1 MSDLEAAATT
11 PPSRVFMLPSREL
24 VLIRPIRPHDA
35 GTLQAYLRR
44 LTPESRRNRFL
55 GALNELSPRE
65 LARFADMDRPGAV
78 ALLAFTGPDAVMI
91 GEAIV
96 VVIPGSTRGEIAI
109 SVMDPWQRRGLGLLL
124 MQAIEC
130 RARAFGARHLFG
142 EVLHANTAMKGLARR
157 SGFSLRSPFTDA
169 RLIEIVKDLARTPPG
184 PLCDEHLAA
193 LPSIAA

>member
-1 MSDLEAAATT
+1 MNGFEPAATT
-11 PPSRVFMLPSREL
+11 LPSRVYLLPSREL
-24 VLIRPIRPHDA
+24 VLIRPIRPQDA

-55 GALNELSPRE
+55 GALSELSPRE
-65 LARFADMDRPGAV
+65 LARFADMDRPGTV

-96 VVIPGSTRGEIAI
+96 VVIPGSTRGEIAL

-124 MQAIEC
+124 LQTIEC
-130 RARAFGARHLFG
+130 RARTFGARHLFG
-142 EVLHANTAMKGLARR
+142 EVLRTNTAMKGLARKA
-157 SGFSLRSPFTDA
+157 GFAITSPFTDA
-169 RLIEIVKDLARTPPG
+169 RLVEIVKDLARTPPG
-184 PLCDEHLAA
+184 PLCSERLDE

>member
-1 MSDLEAAATT
+1 MNDFDHVETM
-11 PPSRVFMLPSREL
+11 PPSRAFMLPSREL
-24 VLIRPIRPHDA
+24 VLVRPIRPQDA

-55 GALNELSPRE
+55 GALSELSPRE
-65 LARFADMDRPGAV
+65 LARLADMDRPGAV

-91 GEAIV
+91 GEAIA
-96 VVIPGSTRGEIAI
+96 VIAPGSPRGEIAL
-109 SVMDPWQRRGLGLLL
+109 SVTDRWQRRGLGLLL

-142 EVLHANTAMKGLARR
+142 EVLRTNTAMKGLARKA
-157 SGFSLRSPFTDA
+157 GFSIASPFTDA
-169 RLIEIVKDLARTPPG
+169 RLIEIVKDLSRTPPG
-184 PLCDEHLAA
+184 PLCNEQLTV